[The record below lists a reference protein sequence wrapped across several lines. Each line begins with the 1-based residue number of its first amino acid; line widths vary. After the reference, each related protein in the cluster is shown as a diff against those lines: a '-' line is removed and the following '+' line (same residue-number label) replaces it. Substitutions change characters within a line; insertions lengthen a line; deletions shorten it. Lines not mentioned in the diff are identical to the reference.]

1 MSFNSLVFLLFLA
14 VVLLLYY
21 LLPGKARNPLLLA
34 ASYVFYAYYS
44 LPLTLYLLLCTLV
57 VYATARKMDT
67 AESRGKRKNWL
78 TAGLV
83 LTLGAL
89 VFYKYTNFL
98 LRLLLTLFGIA
109 YSDAAPQVSI
119 VAPLGISFITFSSVS
134 YLLDVYRGKYPAERR
149 LLRFALYLGF
159 FPKLVQGPIAKADD
173 VLPQL
178 DAVAEKRAADWDK
191 LREGFLM
198 VLWGLFMKMVVADRL
213 AVAVNA
219 IYEMPEEYSGAGLV
233 FATCLFALQI
243 YFDFAGYSC
252 TAIGAARM
260 FGITLKENFRQPY
273 LSHSVSEFW
282 RRWHI
287 SLNQWL
293 TDYLY
298 IPLGGSRCSSF
309 RAACNTLITFGLSG
323 LWHGANWG
331 YVIWGLLNGVY
342 VVVEKQLRRLLPKR
356 QQPQEQQE
364 SSEAGPGG
372 WQKLRRAG
380 SSVLTSLLVTFSWL
394 FFRAESWDKAWLILR
409 RIFTRFNLR
418 PFLEWMVYKFSQEDP
433 SYLGLTPRNWI
444 VLALSLLAAWI
455 VDLRL
460 QKRDLVREISGGGL
474 CRRWLVWLVLLLAV
488 IMCGMYGYG
497 YSAGAFIY
505 AQF

>member
-1 MSFNSLVFLLFLA
+1 MSFNSFVFLLFLV

-21 LLPGKARNPLLLA
+21 LLPGRARNPLLLA

-44 LPLTLYLLLCTLV
+44 VPLLLYLLLCTLAA
-57 VYATARKMDT
+57 YGIARRMET
-67 AESRGKRKNWL
+67 VPGAAQRKKWL
-78 TAGLV
+78 IAGLV
-83 LTLGAL
+83 LNLGVL
-89 VFYKYTNFL
+89 GVYKYSNFL
-98 LRLLLTLFGIA
+98 LRLLLSIFGIA
-109 YSDAAPQVSI
+109 YSDSVPQLSLV
-119 VAPLGISFITFSSVS
+119 VPLGISFITFSSIS
-134 YLLDVYRGKYPAERR
+134 YLVDVYRGKYPAEKR

-173 VLPQL
+173 VLPQF

-198 VLWGLFMKMVVADRL
+198 VLWGLFMKMVIADRL
-213 AVAVNA
+213 AVAVNS
-219 IYEMPEEYSGAGLV
+219 IYAMPQEYSGAGLV

-252 TAIGAARM
+252 TAIGAAKM
-260 FGITLKENFRQPY
+260 FGIELKANFRQPY

-298 IPLGGSRCSSF
+298 IPLGGSRCSSL
-309 RAACNTLITFGLSG
+309 RAAGNTLITFGLSG

-331 YVIWGLLNGVY
+331 YVIWGLLNGLY
-342 VVVEKQLRRLLPKR
+342 VVIEKQLRRLLPKR
-356 QQPQEQQE
+356 HLQEE
-364 SSEAGPGG
+364 GEPTAL
-372 WQKLRRAG
+372 QKLGRAG
-380 SSVLTSLLVTFSWL
+380 STVLTFILVTFAWL
-394 FFRAESWDKAWLILR
+394 FFRAETWDTAWLIVR
-409 RIFTRFNLR
+409 RIFGHFDLDG
-418 PFLEWMVYKFSQEDP
+418 FIKWMVYKLSAEDP
-433 SYLGLTPRNWI
+433 SYLGLTPRSWI
-444 VLALSLLAAWI
+444 VLGVCLLVAWI

-460 QKRDLVREISGGGL
+460 QKRNLAHEITTGSL
-474 CRRWLVWLVLLLAV
+474 CRRWLVWIVLLLA
-488 IMCGMYGYG
+488 IILCGMYGYG